1 MTLGNLFPDVWAFI
15 RSILTALIAT
25 GLATWAFK
33 LFGEKWLS
41 AKFSERLEAYKH
53 AQQKEL
59 ERLKFNINALMDRT
73 TKLHQYEFDVLPQLW
88 GLLNDAFGHS
98 IRLVSRLQ
106 TNPDLD
112 RMEPAQL
119 TEFIES
125 CELAQWQKDKLS
137 AMQRKNDEYFKMIF
151 WHKLN
156 KANKAVIEFN
166 NFYVKNG
173 IFIQS
178 DLKTHFDEIRDMMF
192 EALNEKEFEES
203 HGVPRE
209 GRYEKSDRLWKD
221 GQTKLGEIGAL
232 VQNRLWNA
240 RTLDG

>member
-1 MTLGNLFPDVWAFI
+1 MTLANLFPDVWAFI
-15 RSILTALIAT
+15 RLVLTALATT

-33 LFGEKWLS
+33 ILGEKWLS

-59 ERLKFNINALMDRT
+59 ERLKFNINSLMDRT
-73 TKLHQYEFDVLPQLW
+73 TKLHQYEFDVLPELW
-88 GLLNDAFGHS
+88 GLLNDAFGHA

-112 RMEPAQL
+112 RMEPEHLA
-119 TEFIES
+119 EFIEA
-125 CELAQWQKDKLS
+125 CDLPQWQNKKL
-137 AMQRKNDEYFKMIF
+137 AVMTHKNDEYFKMIF
-151 WHKLN
+151 WLKLN
-156 KANKAVIEFN
+156 KANGATVEFN

-178 DLKTHFDEIRDMMF
+178 DLKTHFDEIRDMIF
-192 EALNEKEFEES
+192 EALNEKEFEKS
-203 HGVPRE
+203 YGVPRE
-209 GRYEKSDRLWKD
+209 GRYEKSDRLWQN
-221 GQTKLGEIGAL
+221 GEAKLAEIGAL

-240 RTLDG
+240 QSLDD

>member
-1 MTLGNLFPDVWAFI
+1 MGDIASWLLWTSSTAIAATTLAVAI
-15 RSILTALIAT
+15 
-25 GLATWAFK
+25 FK
-33 LFGEKWLS
+33 QLGEKWLS

-53 AQQKEL
+53 AQQTEL

-98 IRLVSRLQ
+98 IRLVSRMQ
-106 TNPDLD
+106 FYPDLD

-119 TEFIES
+119 EEFINA
-125 CELAQWQKDKLS
+125 CELAKWQKDRLKT
-137 AMQRKNDEYFKMIF
+137 MQHKNDEYFKMIF
-151 WHKLN
+151 WQKLN
-156 KANKAVIEFN
+156 KANNAVIEFN

-178 DLKTHFDEIRDMMF
+178 DLKTHFDIMRDMMF
-192 EALNEKEFEES
+192 EALEEREFEEKN
-203 HGVPRE
+203 GLPRT
-209 GRYEKSDRLWKD
+209 GGYKKSDFLSED
-221 GQTKLGEIGAL
+221 GKTKLDEIGKL
-232 VQNRLWNA
+232 VQHRLWNA